1 MCYCLEMKVISLIN
15 CYFQM
20 NNSAKR
26 NQKMYEYYDR
36 EDFFFFFLFP
46 FFLRLVY
53 IIDKNNSCIRRHKT
67 VWNSKWILIAII
79 VFLLIEVKHREQ
91 EHFQLNICAVII
103 VDSNSQDWF
112 STSNIFS
119 ASLISLFSGSLVM

>member
-1 MCYCLEMKVISLIN
+1 MCYCLETKVISLIN

-20 NNSAKR
+20 NNSGKGTR
-26 NQKMYEYYDR
+26 KCMNTMIEKI
-36 EDFFFFFLFP
+36 FSFSFLFP